1 MERTD
6 IYLEIIISQP
16 WLLTPMV
23 LLVLLFFMIPAE
35 NRLFLSLMLVTPW
48 LSMAR
53 AQDLSLIAAGAKLS
67 SGLSFLLVA
76 YAAITHPFP
85 KRKLPLIVYL
95 YPIMA
100 FIWILLILGVEER
113 SVGVVLRIQWLCVTI
128 AGVSLARTI
137 VTYKDFKRIING
149 FTVGC
154 MIALLIPI
162 SALVLF
168 PGESFLKGIGRFQ
181 PYGSNSNQVG
191 MLFALAAPLL
201 GYAMLTWPKKYRP
214 MIIFYLSLTL
224 GMALLTASRQTSI
237 AILMTSFPIL
247 FVLSKR
253 PIVTI
258 IGLTIAASGLGW
270 ILSIG
275 GDTSPIERLTSLE
288 TGRPQL
294 WYRYITEVYT
304 RSPLYGLFGSSGE
317 SYFRS
322 NIIGQHPHSAWMNMM
337 YHGGLLLFIPQIT
350 LVIYSCYA
358 GIRVWMNRKYL
369 NGDPLL
375 FSIVL
380 LLLLAMYVQGT
391 FNQVVYWPTY
401 SWSFL
406 HVAFASTFIALWSAI
421 RDEGVEYALPADYSD
436 GTEYWEEEYSEEDEP
451 EVEEFTDYR
460 V

>member
-6 IYLEIIISQP
+6 IYLEIIMTQP

-35 NRLFLSLMLVTPW
+35 NRLFLALMLVTPW
-48 LSMAR
+48 LSMGR
-53 AQDLSLIAAGAKLS
+53 AQDLSLIAAGAKLT

-76 YAAITHPFP
+76 YASITHPFP
-85 KRKLPLIVYL
+85 KRQLPLIVYL

-100 FIWILLILGVEER
+100 LIWIFLILGVEER
-113 SVGVVLRIQWLCVTI
+113 SVGIVLRIQWFCITI

-137 VTYKDFKRIING
+137 VTYRDFKRIINS

-162 SALVLF
+162 SALILF

-214 MIIFYLSLTL
+214 LIIFYLSLTL
-224 GMALLTASRQTSI
+224 GMAMLTASRQTAI
-237 AILMTSFPIL
+237 AILMTSFPII

-253 PIVTI
+253 PIVTV
-258 IGLTIAASGLGW
+258 IGLSVAAIGIGW
-270 ILSIG
+270 IMSIG
-275 GDTSPIERLTSLE
+275 AEISPMERLGTLE

-304 RSPLYGLFGSSGE
+304 RSPLYGLLGSRGE

-337 YHGGLLLFIPQIT
+337 YHGGFLLFIPQIT
-350 LVIYSCYA
+350 LVIFSCYS

-380 LLLLAMYVQGT
+380 LLLLAMYVQGS

-406 HVAFASTFIALWSAI
+406 HVAFASTFIALWAAI
-421 RDEGVEYALPADYSD
+421 RDEGVEYALPSGYDDDEES
-436 GTEYWEEEYSEEDEP
+436 WEEYSEL
-451 EVEEFTDYR
+451 EEFTDYR
-460 V
+460 

>member
-6 IYLEIIISQP
+6 IYLEIIMTQP

-23 LLVLLFFMIPAE
+23 LFIVLFFLVPAE
-35 NRLFLSLMLVTPW
+35 KRLFMSLMIVTPW
-48 LSMAR
+48 LSMGR
-53 AQDLSLIAAGAKLS
+53 AQDLSLIAAGAKLT

-85 KRKLPLIVYL
+85 KRQLPLIIYI

-100 FIWILLILGVEER
+100 LVWIFLILGVEER
-113 SVGVVLRIQWLCVTI
+113 SVGIVLRTQWLCITI
-128 AGVSLARTI
+128 AGVSLARTV

-162 SALVLF
+162 SALVLY

-191 MLFALAAPLL
+191 MLFALASPLL

-224 GMALLTASRQTSI
+224 GMALLTASRQTNI
-237 AILMTSFPIL
+237 AILMTSFPII

-258 IGLTIAASGLGW
+258 LGLSIAAAGIGW
-270 ILSIG
+270 MMSIG
-275 GDTSPIERLTSLE
+275 GETSPMERLGSLE

-304 RSPLYGLFGSSGE
+304 RSPLYGLLGSKGE

-322 NIIGQHPHSAWMNMM
+322 NIIGQHPHSAWMNIM
-337 YHGGLLLFIPQIT
+337 YHGGFLLFIPQIT
-350 LVIYSCYA
+350 LVIYSCYS

-369 NGDPLL
+369 SGDPLMY
-375 FSIVL
+375 SIVL
-380 LLLLAMYVQGT
+380 LLLLAMYVQGC

-421 RDEGVEYALPADYSD
+421 RDGGVENALPEDY
-436 GTEYWEEEYSEEDEP
+436 YSEEDYWEYDDE

-460 V
+460 EPA